1 MKQRSKRKVSAIVM
15 LLCISTGQ
23 LYGQAKE
30 YSISPTELNTWA
42 LWGQGAIATWGNQTS
57 LQEADETKGILLVS
71 PNIYGNDV
79 ILRYK
84 TMALTPATVMV
95 TLLAVSDPGDASALT
110 IPNDYDGGINLITEE
125 TENYFFAFKNAPH
138 NNTPFVQKSPNS
150 TGALIAASENKM
162 IAGVYYDIEIGKKKG
177 KLWLKIDNELIFET
191 EDKTPLA
198 AGHIALR
205 LRGTAGF
212 KAGCLIKD
220 MVIVGES
227 R

>member
-1 MKQRSKRKVSAIVM
+1 MASAIAM
-15 LLCISTGQ
+15 LIGISTSQ
-23 LYGQAKE
+23 LFGQAKT
-30 YSISPTELNTWA
+30 YRMSPAELNTWA
-42 LWGQGAIATWGNQTS
+42 LWGQGAISTWGDQTS

-71 PNIYGNDV
+71 PQIYGSDV
-79 ILRYK
+79 ILRYQ

-95 TLLAVSDPGDASALT
+95 TLLAMSDPGDASVLT
-110 IPNDYDGGINLITEE
+110 IPSDYDGGVNLVTQD

-138 NNTPFVQKSPNS
+138 NNTPFVQRFPDS
-150 TGALIAASENKM
+150 TDVLVAASENKM
-162 IAGVYYDIEIGKKKG
+162 IAGVYYEIEIGKKKG

-191 EDKTPLA
+191 EDKDPLA

-220 MVIVGES
+220 MVIEGELL
-227 R
+227 